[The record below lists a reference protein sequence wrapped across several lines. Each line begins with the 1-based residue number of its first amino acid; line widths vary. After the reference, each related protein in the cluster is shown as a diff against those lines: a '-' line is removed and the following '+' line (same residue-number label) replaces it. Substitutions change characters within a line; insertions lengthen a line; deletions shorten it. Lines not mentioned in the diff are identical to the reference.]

1 MTQHNTLNVKLPT
14 LQPNKLKLEIKNG
27 TEITLKISSNVV
39 VDSNDEN
46 TFPHKLLLINTQVW
60 KLFKAFANGSSA
72 NIKLSKTH
80 LDKIGQSGGCLGLL
94 VIGNVLKILVASVLI
109 PLRLTAAATSA
120 ADATTHKKCLDLV
133 RWL

>member
-1 MTQHNTLNVKLPT
+1 MKRYQRSDTKDNSQFR
-14 LQPNKLKLEIKNG
+14 
-27 TEITLKISSNVV
+27 S
-39 VDSNDEN
+39 
-46 TFPHKLLLINTQVW
+46 FPHKLLLINTQVW

-80 LDKIGQSGGCLGLL
+80 LNKIGQSGGCLGRFLGPLLKAGLL
-94 VIGNVLKILVASVLI
+94 VIGNILKILVASVLI
-109 PLRLTAAATSA
+109 PLRLTVAATSA